1 MTRRPRLLI
10 LCFTPLV
17 SDPRVNKQ
25 LNVLTR
31 DYDVYSCGMGPAP
44 RGVIEHYQ
52 LPDGAR
58 AWVNDR
64 LAMIFR
70 RYSTAYWNLPA
81 VLETLKILP
90 VGSFDMILANDIET
104 VPVALS
110 LQPRWGVHADLH
122 EYFPELKTN
131 DWKWRLFVAPYMA
144 WLCRTFLPRA
154 RSRTAGSYGF
164 ARRYE
169 SDLGIPFGVVT
180 NAAPYVDREPTPV
193 HDPIKIIYTTAG
205 ARARK
210 IELVLEAMREAP
222 AHIQLD
228 LIVMPN
234 EPDYVADLKR
244 LGAQIPRVHF
254 REPVPYDKLVDTV
267 AEYDVALS
275 FIPPTNFSK
284 ANALP
289 NKFFEAVQARV
300 GVIIGPGPE
309 MSPLLEKYGF
319 GESTTDYEAR
329 SLATTLHNLTPAK
342 VTAWKQAAH
351 RAAPELSSEETV
363 RVWADALAAMQSEA
377 KARSGE
383 E

>member
-1 MTRRPRLLI
+1 MI
-10 LCFTPLV
+10 L
-17 SDPRVNKQ
+17 
-25 LNVLTR
+25 
-31 DYDVYSCGMGPAP
+31 
-44 RGVIEHYQ
+44 
-52 LPDGAR
+52 
-58 AWVNDR
+58 
-64 LAMIFR
+64 R
-70 RYSTAYWNLPA
+70 RYSHAYWNLPA
-81 VLETLKILP
+81 VLETQKLLP
-90 VGSFDMILANDIET
+90 VGTFDVILANDIET
-104 VPVALS
+104 VAVALS
-110 LQPRWGVHADLH
+110 LQPSSGVHADLH

-154 RSRTAGSYGF
+154 GSRTAGSFGF

-169 SDLGIPFGVVT
+169 ADLGIPFDVVT

-210 IELVLEAMREAP
+210 IELVLEAMKGAP
-222 AHIQLD
+222 DHIVLD

-234 EPDYVADLKR
+234 EPEYVAELK
-244 LGAQIPRVHF
+244 LMGAQIPGVRF
-254 REPVPYDKLVDTV
+254 REPVQYDALVDTV

-309 MSPLLEKYGF
+309 MSPLLEKYHF
-319 GESTTDYEAR
+319 GESTKDYDAR
-329 SLATTLHNLTPAK
+329 SLAATLRNLTPTK
-342 VTAWKQAAH
+342 VAEWKEAAH
-351 RAAPELSSEETV
+351 RAAPELSSEQTV
-363 RVWADALAAMQSEA
+363 QVWSRALAGLLNATGSPS
-377 KARSGE
+377 R
-383 E
+383 